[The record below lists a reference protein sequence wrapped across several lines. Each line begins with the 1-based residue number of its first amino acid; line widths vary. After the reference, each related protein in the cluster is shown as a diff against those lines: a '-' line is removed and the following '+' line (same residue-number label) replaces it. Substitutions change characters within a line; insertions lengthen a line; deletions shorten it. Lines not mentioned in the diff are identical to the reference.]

1 MEQEKS
7 YAELL
12 QENKKL
18 TEELEKTRDQLGN
31 VRILNQ
37 KNYDLCLEW
46 KKKYDEIASI
56 KDLFR
61 LAEEKIESLL
71 KKGINIRDVEIDNLN
86 RKIQKLDELC
96 QTSNLKVLDLEQKI
110 EIKNQ
115 KLSQMGNENKVLRKI
130 NETLK
135 IELGKILP
143 NVKNEE

>member
-1 MEQEKS
+1 VEQEKS